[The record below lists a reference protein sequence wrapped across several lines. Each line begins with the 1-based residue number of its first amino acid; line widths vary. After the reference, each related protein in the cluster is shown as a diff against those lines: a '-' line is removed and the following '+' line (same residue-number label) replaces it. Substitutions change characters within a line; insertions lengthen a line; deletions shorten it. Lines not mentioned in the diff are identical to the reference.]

1 MSASLMRQRG
11 ATLMIALCLLSVIL
25 LLGAA
30 STSLLM
36 LDEHAARNHREHVQA
51 HLAAQAA
58 LADACDDLMRVRR
71 VTLER
76 FDART
81 GCLHPPESRGLCLGK
96 AAHSGWQPAQLH
108 GPQAMTAAY
117 GEFTGRRFGGAPD
130 IPTPRYLIERL
141 LPARKAAASA
151 PTLYRLHGIGYGRG
165 EAMVALQAVVAW
177 PDADSDAA
185 DPSVPSVP
193 SRPAQCPL
201 LAWRPLFLPA
211 TQ

>member
-1 MSASLMRQRG
+1 MSAPLLRQRG
-11 ATLMIALCLLSVIL
+11 ATLIIALSLLSVIL

-58 LADACDDLMRVRR
+58 LADACEDLMRVRR
-71 VTLER
+71 ITPER

-81 GCLHPPESRGLCLGK
+81 GCLQQAESRGLCLGQPT
-96 AAHSGWQPAQLH
+96 HSGWQPQQLQQLH

-117 GEFTGRRFGGAPD
+117 GEFTGRRFGHGAG
-130 IPTPRYLIERL
+130 IPAPRYLIERL
-141 LPARKAAASA
+141 LPGKKAAASSSA
-151 PTLYRLHGIGYGRG
+151 LYRLLGIGYGRG

-177 PDADSDAA
+177 PDADTAYAS
-185 DPSVPSVP
+185 PSSP
-193 SRPAQCPL
+193 PASCPL
-201 LAWRPLFLPA
+201 LAWRPLLLPA
-211 TQ
+211 TP

>member
-1 MSASLMRQRG
+1 MSPPLTRQRG
-11 ATLMIALCLLSVIL
+11 ATLMISLCLLSVIL

-58 LADACDDLMRVRR
+58 LADACEDLMRVRSI
-71 VTLER
+71 TLER
-76 FDART
+76 FDARP
-81 GCLHPPESRGLCLGK
+81 GCLHQPESQGLCLGK
-96 AAHSGWQPAQLH
+96 AAHSGWQPEQLH
-108 GPQAMTAAY
+108 GPQAATAGY
-117 GEFTGRRFGGAPD
+117 GEFTGRRFGGASD

-177 PDADSDAA
+177 PDADAKAA
-185 DPSVPSVP
+185 APAAPSA
-193 SRPAQCPL
+193 PAQCPL
-201 LAWRPLFLPA
+201 LAWRLLFLPA
-211 TQ
+211 PQ